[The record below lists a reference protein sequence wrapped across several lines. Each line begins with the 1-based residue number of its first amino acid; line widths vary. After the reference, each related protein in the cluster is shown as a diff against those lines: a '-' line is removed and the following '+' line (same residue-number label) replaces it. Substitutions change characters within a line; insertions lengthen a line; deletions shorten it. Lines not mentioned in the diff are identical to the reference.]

1 MAAKKQKKSAV
12 IELLD
17 LTWNRTNES
26 VEHSWERLNHSMRRA
41 LELAIGAGFDFAEGD
56 MAHVHANYRS
66 GYWLGE
72 SSEWAYALAIG
83 TGNLSAA
90 KSYEVF
96 RNRGPF
102 VADDVEPGCNSRGF
116 THGDP
121 GKRQR
126 ERLAV
131 GSEFPWKGS
140 TARVTS
146 FSSDGATLTACTYK
160 RIPDG
165 EYHKDKLD
173 KRYKISRD
181 DIIADRAERKERKEL
196 HVKATALVLA
206 GKLVSGEF
214 LKRLGVESKAEF
226 DAVPIAKV
234 RKVDA
239 WLDSMFPAEK
249 PAELAA

>member
-1 MAAKKQKKSAV
+1 MARKQKKSAV

-17 LTWNRTNES
+17 LVYDRANEA
-26 VEHSWERLNHSMRRA
+26 VEHSWERLNHAMRHA
-41 LELAIGAGFDFAEGD
+41 LELAVGAGFTFAESD
-56 MAHVHANYRS
+56 IAYVHANYRS

-72 SSEWAYALAIG
+72 SSEWVYALAIG
-83 TGNLSAA
+83 VGNLTAA
-90 KSYEVF
+90 KSYEAYAK
-96 RNRGPF
+96 REPF
-102 VADDVEPGCNSRGF
+102 IADDVRLHINSQGY
-116 THGDP
+116 TNGDS

-131 GSEFPWKGS
+131 GSEFPWKGA

-146 FSSDGATLTACTYK
+146 FSGDGLTLTACTYK
-160 RIPDG
+160 PRNSNDHLRERI
-165 EYHKDKLD
+165 D

-196 HVKATALVLA
+196 HVKATAFVLA

-214 LKRLGVESKAEF
+214 LKRLGVESQAEF

-234 RKVDA
+234 RKVA
-239 WLDSMFPAEK
+239 EWLESTFPAEK
-249 PAELAA
+249 PVKAAA

>member
-1 MAAKKQKKSAV
+1 MARKQKKSAV

-17 LTWNRTNES
+17 LVYNRTNES

-56 MAHVHANYRS
+56 MAHIHANYRS
-66 GYWLGE
+66 HYWLGE
-72 SSEWAYALAIG
+72 SSEWVYALAIG
-83 TGNLSAA
+83 VGNLTAA
-90 KSYEVF
+90 KSYEAYA
-96 RNRGPF
+96 NREPF
-102 VADDVEPGCNSRGF
+102 IADDVRLHINGQCY
-116 THGDP
+116 TQGDP

-131 GSEFPWKGS
+131 GSEFPWKGA

-146 FSSDGATLTACTYK
+146 FSGDGTTITACTYRK
-160 RIPDG
+160 IKNGDYERERI
-165 EYHKDKLD
+165 H

-196 HVKATALVLA
+196 HAKATALVLA

-234 RKVDA
+234 RKVA
-239 WLDSMFPAEK
+239 TWLESTFPAEK
-249 PAELAA
+249 PVAAAA